1 MTAPVWHTTGIE
13 EVRAALDL
21 RDTAAGTTTGTGL
34 SAADAAAR
42 REHYGPNKLEESNAD
57 PWYVVLGRQIASPM
71 VIFLLLAGIVTL
83 IQQEWFE
90 GAVIFLVVV
99 LNSAVGYW

>member
-1 MTAPVWHTTGIE
+1 
-13 EVRAALDL
+13 
-21 RDTAAGTTTGTGL
+21 
-34 SAADAAAR
+34 
-42 REHYGPNKLEESNAD
+42 
-57 PWYVVLGRQIASPM
+57 M